1 MEFLFMYRN
10 PVTFW
15 NTRCGCRLY
24 LLSDAPPET
33 LLRVRFWGE
42 GTPKNVMNSMN
53 LAVGMQNMPWYSE
66 WHTEGN
72 KETRRAVHMIITL
85 DVIKAMLNS
94 SGIALPGG
102 QNVKDNHLMTLPPE
116 VINSANRVL
125 KMRVMHVFK
134 GKSFLFPHVTIEVNT
149 PLFDGRCGV
158 NYLQPHKPYIIM
170 GKLEGEGMLTFN
182 SCNWHRK
189 WMDITARQKKGF
201 RHTYKTNCDCHVHT
215 CGIGSKCGD
224 REKNFPKVCDWDPFK
239 GACYNKHAACVKTD
253 KKRCEWSYPTEHT
266 DCEFP
271 SR

>member
-1 MEFLFMYRN
+1 MTNLLQLCKLWNFCSCIGILLLFGILDVAADCTCYPMHPQRH
-10 PVTFW
+10 F
-15 NTRCGCRLY
+15 CE
-24 LLSDAPPET
+24 SD
-33 LLRVRFWGE
+33 F
-42 GTPKNVMNSMN
+42 
-53 LAVGMQNMPWYSE
+53 
-66 WHTEGN
+66 
-72 KETRRAVHMIITL
+72 
-85 DVIKAMLNS
+85 VIKAMLNS

-102 QNVKDNHLMTLPPE
+102 QNVEDNHLMTLPPE